1 MNTEKMMVSI
11 PFDEWQEINDKIAT
25 YEKLEEK
32 YKTTLKELKDEKIK
46 KRFFYRV
53 GTDAKY
59 EVSVETI
66 NLYHE
71 TFEESEKFEQM
82 IKEAIGKEMK
92 LRKEYDTEIEGLK
105 AKIENM
111 WKVFVK
117 TPLWLLKLFGL
128 KEKK

>member
-1 MNTEKMMVSI
+1 MMISI

-32 YKTTLKELKDEKIK
+32 YKTTLRELKDEKLK

>member
-1 MNTEKMMVSI
+1 MSVSI

-32 YKTTLKELKDEKIK
+32 YETTLKELQSEKVR

-71 TFEESEKFEQM
+71 TFEESERFEQM
-82 IKEAIGKEMK
+82 IKEAIGKEME
-92 LRKEYDTEIEGLK
+92 LRKEYDS
-105 AKIENM
+105 KIEKLNSM
-111 WKVFVK
+111 NDNLWKVFGNM
-117 TPLWLLKLFGL
+117 PFWLLKLFGF
-128 KEKK
+128 KNKK

>member
-1 MNTEKMMVSI
+1 MNTEKMMISI

-32 YKTTLKELKDEKIK
+32 YKTTLRELKDEKLK

>member
-32 YKTTLKELKDEKIK
+32 YKTTLSELRDEKIK

>member
-1 MNTEKMMVSI
+1 MNTEKMSVSI

-32 YKTTLKELKDEKIK
+32 YETTLKELQSEKVR

-71 TFEESEKFEQM
+71 TFEESERFEQM
-82 IKEAIGKEMK
+82 IKEAIGKEME
-92 LRKEYDTEIEGLK
+92 LRKEYDS
-105 AKIENM
+105 KIEKLNSM
-111 WKVFVK
+111 NDNLWKVFGNM
-117 TPLWLLKLFGL
+117 PFWLLKLFGF
-128 KEKK
+128 KNKK